1 MHSPREEHFEVAY
14 RILKYLKRKPGRG
27 LLFENHGH
35 SRIEAYTHADWA
47 GSITD
52 RRCKS
57 NYCTC
62 IGGNLVTWRS
72 KMQTV
77 VARSS
82 AEAEF
87 RAIAHGIY
95 DLLWLKKLLED
106 LKVTSSMPMK
116 LYCDKKAAINIAHNL
131 VQHDRTKYVKVDQHF
146 IKEKLNGG
154 LICMPCIPIVKQLA
168 DVFTKGLHNGKF
180 DSITRKL
187 GMKDIF
193 KPA

>member
-1 MHSPREEHFEVAY
+1 MSVVSQFMHSPREEHFEVAY

-27 LLFENHGH
+27 LIFENHGH
-35 SRIEAYTHADWA
+35 SRIETYTDADWA

-57 NYCTC
+57 NYSTV
-62 IGGNLVTWRS
+62 IGGNLMTWRT

-116 LYCDKKAAINIAHNL
+116 LYCDKKATINIAHNP
-131 VQHDRTKYVKVDQHF
+131 VQHDRTKHVKVD
-146 IKEKLNGG
+146 
-154 LICMPCIPIVKQLA
+154 
-168 DVFTKGLHNGKF
+168 
-180 DSITRKL
+180 
-187 GMKDIF
+187 
-193 KPA
+193 

>member
-27 LLFENHGH
+27 LIFENHGH
-35 SRIEAYTHADWA
+35 SRIETYTDADWA

-106 LKVTSSMPMK
+106 LKVTSPMPMK
-116 LYCDKKAAINIAHNL
+116 LYCDKKATINIAHNP
-131 VQHDRTKYVKVDQHF
+131 VQHDRTKHIKVYRHF
-146 IKEKLNGG
+146 TKEKLNGG
-154 LICMPCIPIVKQLA
+154 LICMPCIPTVKQLA
-168 DVFTKGLHNGKF
+168 NVFTKGLHNGKF

>member
-1 MHSPREEHFEVAY
+1 MHSPGEEHFKVAY

-57 NYCTC
+57 NYSTV
-62 IGGNLVTWRS
+62 IGGNLMTWRT

-87 RAIAHGIY
+87 RAVAHGICE
-95 DLLWLKKLLED
+95 LLWRKNLLED
-106 LKVTSSMPMK
+106 LS
-116 LYCDKKAAINIAHNL
+116 L
-131 VQHDRTKYVKVDQHF
+131 
-146 IKEKLNGG
+146 
-154 LICMPCIPIVKQLA
+154 
-168 DVFTKGLHNGKF
+168 
-180 DSITRKL
+180 
-187 GMKDIF
+187 
-193 KPA
+193 